1 MGMQSKVLAW
11 FFLILYAVL
20 LITLVM
26 GRDMIAMYLMGIGM
40 FLEAAIAVWA
50 LYRKWV
56 FSNRSHFFLIFI

>member
-50 LYRKWV
+50 LYRK
-56 FSNRSHFFLIFI
+56 